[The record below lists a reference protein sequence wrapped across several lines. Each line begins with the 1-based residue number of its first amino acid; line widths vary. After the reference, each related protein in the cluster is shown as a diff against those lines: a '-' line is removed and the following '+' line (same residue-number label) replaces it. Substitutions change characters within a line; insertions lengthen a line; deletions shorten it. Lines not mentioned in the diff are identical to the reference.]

1 MELFSSKSHID
12 FISKR
17 KLAYALSLLMILTSL
32 GSILF
37 QGLNFGIDFS
47 GGTLVQVKFHTPPN
61 LKQIRTVLSSLDLGD
76 VVIQEFG
83 APEEILIRVE
93 KQATDAK
100 AQSELSQKI
109 IKTLEPIA
117 DQNSVDLRRVEFV
130 GPQVGQELTEKGI
143 MAVIYSMVAIL
154 FYVAWRFELR
164 FAYGAVLALVHDLG
178 ITIGF
183 FSLMQKEFT
192 LVVVAALLT
201 VIGYSLNDTI
211 VVYDRIREE
220 MKRFKSK
227 DLTFI
232 INEAVNRTLSRTL
245 ITSMTTLL
253 VLVALLLFGGEVI
266 HDFALTLFLGV
277 LIGTYSS
284 VFVASPIVLILNKK
298 ISK

>member
-1 MELFSSKSHID
+1 MEMISTKSNID

-17 KLAYALSLLMILTSL
+17 KLAYGLSFIMILASISSL
-32 GSILF
+32 LF

-47 GGTLVQVKFHTPPN
+47 GGTLVQVRFHTPPDLKKIRQALSN
-61 LKQIRTVLSSLDLGD
+61 LEMGD

-83 APEEILIRVE
+83 SPEEILIRVE
-93 KQATDAK
+93 KQVTNEE
-100 AQSELSQKI
+100 AQSALSQSI
-109 IKTLEPIA
+109 VSTLKPLAGEKG
-117 DQNSVDLRRVEFV
+117 VELRRVEFV
-130 GPQVGQELTEKGI
+130 GPQVGEELSEKGI
-143 MAVIYSMVAIL
+143 MAVVYSMIAIL
-154 FYVAWRFELR
+154 VYVAWRFEFR
-164 FAYGAVLALVHDLG
+164 FAYGAVLALIHDIG

-183 FSLMQKEFT
+183 FSLLQKEFT

-232 INEAVNRTLSRTL
+232 INEAINRTLSRTL
-245 ITSMTTLL
+245 ITSATTLL
-253 VLVALLLFGGEVI
+253 VLVALLVFGGEVI

-277 LIGTYSS
+277 LVGTYSS
-284 VFVASPIVLILNKK
+284 VFVASPIVMLLDRKK
-298 ISK
+298 TR